1 MRTPASVAALL
12 CVLAF
17 SARAQ
22 TKVSGKLSCS
32 KPDVNSSAEVPD
44 AAGHMVVL
52 TKANCTWPT
61 ALEIEGVK
69 TKTAVDVG
77 VSEAHGSSANGH
89 GYNVSTM
96 DNGDKVSVSYQGTVQ
111 LAKDGSG
118 TFKGTWR
125 WISGTGKFKGIKGS
139 GTYKGSQ
146 GADGVGSADIEGDY
160 TLAPPAAKKG
170 DKKPN

>member
-1 MRTPASVAALL
+1 MRKSMAVFAMLSVLTLRVA
-12 CVLAF
+12 
-17 SARAQ
+17 AQ
-22 TKVSGKLSCS
+22 TKISGKLNCG

-44 AAGHMVVL
+44 AAGHVVAL

-69 TKTAVDVG
+69 TKSAVDVG
-77 VSEAHGSSANGH
+77 VAEVHGASVKSH

-96 DNGDKVSVSYQGTVQ
+96 DNGDKVSVSYEGT
-111 LAKDGSG
+111 ATSNKDGSG

-139 GTYKGSQ
+139 GTYKGTQ
-146 GADGVGSADIEGDY
+146 GADGTGTADIDGDY
-160 TLAPPAAKKG
+160 TVMAPAAKKG
-170 DKKPN
+170 K